1 MLKIIPLPALQD
13 NYIWL
18 LSNSQNCAIVVDPG
32 IAQPVLQVLM
42 KEKLELQAIW
52 ITHHHHDHS
61 GGAMEISQHFSVP
74 IYGPAHDGL
83 EELLTHPLTEGQTL
97 DGLGVPFS
105 IIDCPGHTKGHI
117 AFYGDGKLFCGDTL
131 FTAGCG
137 RLFEGTAAQLYH
149 SLQKFAALPD
159 DTLIYCGHEY
169 THNNLRFAK
178 TVEPNNAAVIK
189 RMQHVQTLREKNLPT
204 VPASL
209 IIEKQTN
216 PFLRCEELSVIK
228 AAQNYLQKELN
239 DPISVFAALRRWK
252 DNFN

>member
-1 MLKIIPLPALQD
+1 MLKVIPLPALQD

-18 LSNSQNCAIVVDPG
+18 LSNSQNRAIVVDPG
-32 IAQPVLQVLM
+32 IAQPVLQALM
-42 KEKLELQAIW
+42 KDKLELQAIW

-61 GGAMEISQHFSVP
+61 GGAMEISQYFSVP
-74 IYGPAHDGL
+74 IYGPAYDGL
-83 EELLTHPLTEGQTL
+83 DNLLTHPLTERQIL
-97 DGLGVPFS
+97 DGLGEPFRV
-105 IIDCPGHTKGHI
+105 IDCPGHTKGHI

-169 THNNLRFAK
+169 TYNNLRFAK
-178 TVEPNNAAVIK
+178 TVEPDNAAIIE
-189 RMQHVQTLREKNLPT
+189 RMQNMQILREKNLPT

-209 IIEKQTN
+209 AIEKQTN
-216 PFLRCEELSVIK
+216 PFLRCQEINLQQAV
-228 AAQNYLQKELN
+228 QNYLQKEIT
-239 DPISVFAALRRWK
+239 DPIAFFAALRLWK
-252 DNFN
+252 DNFK